1 MALGAQSEK
10 AARSRGAEVRLEQVS
25 RVYGAGEVAVHAL
38 RDVNLSLAAG
48 ELIVFLGPSGSGKTT
63 LLNVIGGIDKP
74 TAGRVIVDG
83 QDITAYSAAELTEYR
98 RRKLGFVFQFYNLV
112 PTLTALENVEL
123 IAELTGA
130 SSGDASGEL
139 EAVGLEQR
147 GDHFPSALSG
157 GEQQRAAIA
166 RALAKQPSL
175 LLCDE
180 PTGALDLATG
190 RSVLGLLRRLQRE
203 LGITV
208 LLVTHNST
216 IAGMADRVVRM
227 GSGEVIED
235 RKVERPIAP
244 EELEW

>member
-10 AARSRGAEVRLEQVS
+10 SAPSRGAEVRLEQVS

-48 ELIVFLGPSGSGKTT
+48 ELMVVLGPSGSGKTT

-83 QDITAYSAAELTEYR
+83 QDITAFSAAELTEYR

-112 PTLTALENVEL
+112 PTLTAVENVEL

-130 SSGDASGEL
+130 PAGDAGREL

-157 GEQQRAAIA
+157 GEQQRVAIA
-166 RALAKQPSL
+166 RALGKQPSL

-235 RKVERPIAP
+235 RKVERPMPP